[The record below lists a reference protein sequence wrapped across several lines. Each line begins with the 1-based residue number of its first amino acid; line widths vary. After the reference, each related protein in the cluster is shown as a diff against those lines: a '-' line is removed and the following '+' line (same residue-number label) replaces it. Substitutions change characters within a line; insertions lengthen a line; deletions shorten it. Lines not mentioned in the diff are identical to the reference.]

1 MDLVK
6 LQGLRD
12 YFAGLDPSQIKQ
24 AVSPAIVVL
33 AGACGCFG
41 VHSDIFHA
49 KPLCDFNRDLNE
61 RNYRDGVIYNYFE
74 IGLGYEDI
82 EAAWKRIS
90 DEEIRLSWVYPYGT
104 VTWPFPVVATLD
116 EVLRYERE
124 NEDDN

>member
-24 AVSPAIVVL
+24 AVSPAVEIL
-33 AGACGCFG
+33 EGTCGCFG

-49 KPLCDFNRDLNE
+49 KPLLDRDLQE
-61 RNYRDGVIYNYFE
+61 RNHYDGATYNDAE

-82 EAAWKRIS
+82 EAAWERIGKEMTYLV
-90 DEEIRLSWVYPYGT
+90 DPYGA
-104 VTWPFPVVATLD
+104 VKWPFPVVDTLD
-116 EVLRYERE
+116 EIIRYERE
-124 NEDDN
+124 DEDDN